1 MPVSRLPCAIVYVSA
16 NDIHLFFTMIIQG
29 GCGCKTLKLSF
40 TVLDIAEPPFIFDKD
55 NYIFRFLKYIV
66 YFCIVMASLCIP
78 AHY

>member
-40 TVLDIAEPPFIFDKD
+40 TVLDIAEPPFIFT
-55 NYIFRFLKYIV
+55 
-66 YFCIVMASLCIP
+66 
-78 AHY
+78 